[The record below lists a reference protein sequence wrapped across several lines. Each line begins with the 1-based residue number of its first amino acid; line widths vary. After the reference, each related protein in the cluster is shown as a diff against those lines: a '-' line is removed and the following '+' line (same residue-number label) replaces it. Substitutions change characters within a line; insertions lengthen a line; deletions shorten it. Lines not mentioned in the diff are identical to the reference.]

1 MDKNQLKRLAGLPVV
16 TEKQTFAKVE
26 VKTPPKGLFMEATKA
41 EVCVWLKENH
51 ADYASAVATLN
62 KQITAAGRTL
72 DVARRATLEACKDE
86 LRKAYGVKE
95 ALEPF
100 DMQLLRKMAGLAP
113 VAEPVVEKEEEDD
126 PAASASAEGDVP
138 AEEAEDEM
146 PAIIAKIAAKV
157 EGKTGDEL
165 IALIQ
170 KVYDAGFK
178 DGEEAHE
185 EEAPEGEEEVKEAA
199 GEFVV
204 YHDDGK
210 NYPIKKRV
218 STLATAQKH
227 AEAMGKEYKTASFEY
242 WSDKLNPSKQVKEA
256 ADSKGKE
263 IKAGCK
269 LIWKDANGEHT
280 GTVEADP
287 KYNGGLRVGG
297 RSVKNIID
305 DSDSVMVVESMT
317 TITNFDGFKSDLM
330 KKLQG
335 GSHVTVTVKMV
346 KPNVLSYSF
355 QTNEDAV
362 TEAARKPKATE
373 PAPTGNITASVGV
386 DKEDDAGW
394 MAVELAKAGLTV
406 DMEEAMGVF
415 YFNFKNKADE
425 AKAAKIAAKLQIAL
439 V

>member
-1 MDKNQLKRLAGLPVV
+1 MDKNQLKRLAGLPVI
-16 TEKQTFAKVE
+16 TEKQTFVKVE
-26 VKTPPKGLFMEATKA
+26 VKTPPQGLFMEATKA
-41 EVCVWLKENH
+41 DVCAWLKENH
-51 ADYASAVATLN
+51 SDYASAVATLN
-62 KQITAAGRTL
+62 KQITTAGRTL
-72 DVARRATLEACKDE
+72 DVARRAMLEACKDE

-113 VAEPVVEKEEEDD
+113 AAEPVVEKEEEDD
-126 PAASASAEGDVP
+126 PAASAEAEGDTP
-138 AEEAEDEM
+138 AEAEDEM

-165 IALIQ
+165 IELIQ

-185 EEAPEGEEEVKEAA
+185 AEAPEGEEVKEAA

-242 WSDKLNPSKQVKEA
+242 WSDKLNPSKEVKEA
-256 ADSKGKE
+256 A
-263 IKAGCK
+263 
-269 LIWKDANGEHT
+269 
-280 GTVEADP
+280 
-287 KYNGGLRVGG
+287 
-297 RSVKNIID
+297 
-305 DSDSVMVVESMT
+305 VVEST
-317 TITNFDGFKSDLM
+317 TKIDTFDGFKSDLI
-330 KKLQG
+330 KKLEG
-335 GSHVTVTVKMV
+335 GGQVTVTVKSV
-346 KPNVLSYSF
+346 KPNVVSYSF
-355 QTNEDAV
+355 QTKTNEDTV
-362 TEAARKPKATE
+362 TEAARKPKAAE
-373 PAPTGNITASVGV
+373 PAPTGNLTASVGV

-425 AKAAKIAAKLQIAL
+425 AKATKIAAKLQIAL

>member
-1 MDKNQLKRLAGLPVV
+1 MDKNRLKSLAGLPVI

-26 VKTPPKGLFMEATKA
+26 AKTPPQGLFMEATKA
-41 EVCVWLKENH
+41 EVCMWLKENH
-51 ADYASAVATLN
+51 SDYTSAIVTLN
-62 KQITAAGRTL
+62 RQITTAGRTL
-72 DVARRATLEACKDE
+72 GVARRAMLEACKDE

-100 DMQLLRKMAGLAP
+100 DMQLLRRMAGLAP
-113 VAEPVVEKEEEDD
+113 ATEPVVEKEEQDD
-126 PAASASAEGDVP
+126 PAASAEGDVP

-165 IALIQ
+165 IKLIQ

-185 EEAPEGEEEVKEAA
+185 EEAPEGEEVKEAA

-210 NYPIKKRV
+210 YYPIKKRV

-227 AEAMGKEYKTASFEY
+227 AAAMGKEYKTASFEY
-242 WSDKLNPSKQVKEA
+242 WSDKLNPSKEVKEA
-256 ADSKGKE
+256 A
-263 IKAGCK
+263 
-269 LIWKDANGEHT
+269 
-280 GTVEADP
+280 
-287 KYNGGLRVGG
+287 
-297 RSVKNIID
+297 
-305 DSDSVMVVESMT
+305 VVEST
-317 TITNFDGFKSDLM
+317 TKIDTFDGFKSDLI
-330 KKLQG
+330 KKLEG
-335 GSHVTVTVKMV
+335 GGPVTVTVKSV
-346 KPNVLSYSF
+346 KPNVVSYSF
-355 QTNEDAV
+355 QTKTNEDAV
-362 TEAARKPKATE
+362 TEAARKPKAAQ
-373 PAPTGNITASVGV
+373 PAPTGNLTASVGV

>member
-26 VKTPPKGLFMEATKA
+26 MKTPPQGLFMEATKA

-51 ADYASAVATLN
+51 SDYASAVATLN

-100 DMQLLRKMAGLAP
+100 DLQLLRKMAGLAP

-146 PAIIAKIAAKV
+146 PAIIAKIASKA

-256 ADSKGKE
+256 
-263 IKAGCK
+263 
-269 LIWKDANGEHT
+269 T
-280 GTVEADP
+280 
-287 KYNGGLRVGG
+287 
-297 RSVKNIID
+297 
-305 DSDSVMVVESMT
+305 VVESAT
-317 TITNFDGFKSDLM
+317 KIDTFDAFKSDLI
-330 KKLQG
+330 KKLEG
-335 GSHVTVTVKMV
+335 GGQVTVTVKSV
-346 KPNVLSYSF
+346 KPNVVSYSF
-355 QTNEDAV
+355 QAKTNEDAV
-362 TEAARKPKATE
+362 AEAARKPKAAE
-373 PAPTGNITASVGV
+373 PAPTGNLTASVGV

-425 AKAAKIAAKLQIAL
+425 AKATKIAAKLQIAL